1 MNIEDSVVLLT
12 GANGG
17 IGRAFVK
24 ALLDRGAAK
33 IYLGVRNLASV
44 QDLVAASDRLVAV
57 ELDLAHSDQIAS
69 IASVTPDINLLIN
82 NAGTAAFSGAL
93 SASDTS
99 GARAEMEVNYFG
111 VLALSQ
117 ALRDTPA
124 FRAGGAIVNIL
135 SVLSHITLPVAGTY
149 SASKAA
155 ALHLTRTLR
164 AELRSRGVT
173 VLAVLPAQTDTAMG
187 AALPE
192 PKLTPQQV
200 AAGALDA
207 LAEGLDGVFPGE
219 LSQTTAL
226 AFRND
231 PDGVQTH
238 MAQLVHTIS

>member
-1 MNIEDSVVLLT
+1 MIIEGSVVLLT

-24 ALLDRGAAK
+24 TLLDRGAAK
-33 IYLGVRNLASV
+33 IYLGVRNPASV
-44 QDLVAASDRLVAV
+44 QDLIASSDRLVAV
-57 ELDLAHSDQIAS
+57 ELDLARPEQIA
-69 IASVTPDINLLIN
+69 ATAKTATDITLLIN
-82 NAGTAAFSGAL
+82 NAGTAAFTGVL
-93 SASDTS
+93 SASDTT
-99 GARAEMEVNYFG
+99 GARTEMEVNYFG

-124 FRAGGAIVNIL
+124 FRAGGAVVNIL

-164 AELRSRGVT
+164 AELKSRGVQ

-192 PKLTPQQV
+192 PKLTPEQV
-200 AAGALDA
+200 AAGTLDA
-207 LAEGLDGVFPGE
+207 LAEELDEVFPGE
-219 LSQTTAL
+219 LSQTTAK

-231 PDGVQTH
+231 PDGIQAH

>member
-1 MNIEDSVVLLT
+1 MNIEGSVVLLT

-17 IGRAFVK
+17 IGRAFVEQ
-24 ALLDRGAAK
+24 LLKRGASK
-33 IYLGVRNLASV
+33 IYLGVRNPAAV
-44 QDLVAASDRLVAV
+44 QDLVGQSDRLVPI
-57 ELDLAHSDQIAS
+57 ELDLSRPDQIARA
-69 IASVTPDINLLIN
+69 ASAVSDINLLIN

-93 SASDTS
+93 SARDTT
-99 GARAEMEVNYFG
+99 GARAEMEANYFG

-117 ALRDTPA
+117 ALRDTAA
-124 FRAGGAIVNIL
+124 FHAGGAIVNIL

-164 AELRSRGVT
+164 AELKSRGVQ

-200 AAGALDA
+200 ASGALDA
-207 LAEGLDGVFPGE
+207 LAAGAEEVFPGE
-219 LSQTTAL
+219 LSQATAK
-226 AFRND
+226 AFKDD
-231 PDGVQTH
+231 PEGIQAQL
-238 MAQLVHTIS
+238 AQLVHAID